1 MAQGAAMAIEDAAI
15 LSRCLQLELPLAERL
30 KIYEQHRAPRTA
42 RVVNESTEMGQLYHI
57 ADAQQMKQAFKD
69 RNIAASRNNW
79 LYPYDPMH
87 IDLMASTG

>member
-1 MAQGAAMAIEDAAI
+1 
-15 LSRCLQLELPLAERL
+15 
-30 KIYEQHRAPRTA
+30 
-42 RVVNESTEMGQLYHI
+42 MGDLYHI

-87 IDLMASTG
+87 ADLMTPAG

>member
-1 MAQGAAMAIEDAAI
+1 
-15 LSRCLQLELPLAERL
+15 
-30 KIYEQHRAPRTA
+30 
-42 RVVNESTEMGQLYHI
+42 MGELYHI

-87 IDLMASTG
+87 VDLMSQAG

>member
-1 MAQGAAMAIEDAAI
+1 MAIEDAAI
-15 LSRCLQLELPLAERL
+15 LSRCLQLEMPLAQRL
-30 KIYEQHRAPRTA
+30 NIYQQHRAPRTA